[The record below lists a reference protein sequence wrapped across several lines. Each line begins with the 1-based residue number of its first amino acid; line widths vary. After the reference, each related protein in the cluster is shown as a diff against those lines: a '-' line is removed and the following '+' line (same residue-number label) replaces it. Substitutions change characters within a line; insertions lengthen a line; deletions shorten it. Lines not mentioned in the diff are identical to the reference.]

1 MKSRSDLVV
10 HLLAFHRPDR
20 PRGQCGL
27 CGFHFEEP
35 PPPPPN
41 TKISPP
47 PPNADLETMKQYRI
61 ALKDAELKEM
71 LKLESA
77 ELKMGEI
84 KLEKHCA
91 TEHSPVYRIVSREAV
106 QEYTHLREPYACF
119 LCRRT
124 YKNNWDFHAHVLC
137 RHGPKS
143 EMRGRFLTCAMCG
156 ETSTSEEGFDKHV
169 HTRHI
174 ITPQCLADYWT
185 KNELLQEYVCCATTC
200 ATCWEIYKE
209 DFELQAHILVAHT
222 APRFLQCGWCNMDF
236 SSGFEPLD
244 GFLIFLSHEH
254 NHARDLH
261 AVALELHMTAEAM
274 PPALPDDLSKEAV
287 EAALKAFGGGGGD
300 EEANSGKSKGKDKS
314 KSKGSKENAS
324 KSKKNDS
331 SKGGKSKG
339 SKKKK

>member
-1 MKSRSDLVV
+1 
-10 HLLAFHRPDR
+10 
-20 PRGQCGL
+20 
-27 CGFHFEEP
+27 
-35 PPPPPN
+35 
-41 TKISPP
+41 
-47 PPNADLETMKQYRI
+47 
-61 ALKDAELKEM
+61 
-71 LKLESA
+71 
-77 ELKMGEI
+77 
-84 KLEKHCA
+84 
-91 TEHSPVYRIVSREAV
+91 
-106 QEYTHLREPYACF
+106 
-119 LCRRT
+119 
-124 YKNNWDFHAHVLC
+124 
-137 RHGPKS
+137 
-143 EMRGRFLTCAMCG
+143 
-156 ETSTSEEGFDKHV
+156 
-169 HTRHI
+169 
-174 ITPQCLADYWT
+174 
-185 KNELLQEYVCCATTC
+185 
-200 ATCWEIYKE
+200 
-209 DFELQAHILVAHT
+209 
-222 APRFLQCGWCNMDF
+222 MDF